1 MRGSVTKRGKTWTYI
16 LPLGRDPATGRQR
29 QKWVGGFAT
38 KRAAEEA
45 LTAALERV
53 RLGTYV
59 DPGATTVAQ
68 FLDRWLA
75 AVGPTVRRSTL
86 ASYTDVMTGHV
97 VTRIGNTRLAKLAP
111 MALSELYAELLVSGR
126 RVGTGGLSPR
136 TVQYVHRILTHAF
149 GDAVR

>member
-45 LTAALERV
+45 RTAALERV

-68 FLDRWLA
+68 FLNRWLA
-75 AVGPTVRRSTL
+75 AVGPVGVAPRPCPGRDGYTNRRCRRFGSAA
-86 ASYTDVMTGHV
+86 ASRAIM
-97 VTRIGNTRLAKLAP
+97 R
-111 MALSELYAELLVSGR
+111 
-126 RVGTGGLSPR
+126 
-136 TVQYVHRILTHAF
+136 
-149 GDAVR
+149 